1 MIDLVVVLN
10 DKTKDLFPE
19 VAWRRYRDAWVA
31 EVKHDLAVEIAKAA
45 RKAGL
50 SVGEK
55 DASEYPRRKRLSA

>member
-19 VAWRRYRDAWVA
+19 VEWRQYKDAWVA
-31 EVKHDLAVEIAKAA
+31 EVDHDLAVEIAKVA
-45 RKAGL
+45 REVGL

-55 DASEYPRRKRLSA
+55 DASEPRLRHEH